1 MSDRRARL
9 AAREA
14 ELVRALH
21 GGPTP
26 DGLDE
31 KMVRLTQDALAR
43 KRARQ
48 VTRVFPALVR
58 DLGPD
63 YQAMFEAFALAN
75 PPREDGGLADGLAF
89 GASVAGQRRLS
100 DDARVELLIARR
112 TVRGRRRR
120 LQARR
125 GPYLAAAL
133 TRDPLGIAV
142 VGRLPRRTARV
153 LTLSAPGRGGTRA

>member
-14 ELVRALH
+14 ELVRALQ

-31 KMVRLTQDALAR
+31 KMIRLTRDALAR

-48 VTRVFPALVR
+48 VARAFPALVR
-58 DLGPD
+58 DLGRE
-63 YQAMFEAFALAN
+63 YQSMFDAFTLAN
-75 PPREDGGLADGLAF
+75 PPREEGGLADGLAF
-89 GASVAGQRRLS
+89 GASVAGERRLS
-100 DDARVELLIARR
+100 DEARVELLIARSTMKR
-112 TVRGRRRR
+112 RRGR
-120 LQARR
+120 LEARR
-125 GPYLAAAL
+125 GPYLAATL
-133 TRDPLGIAV
+133 MRDPPGITV
-142 VGRLPRRTARV
+142 VGRLARQATRV